1 MAVNYPL
8 IHHTIALIQYKYPP
22 ATLPN
27 LFPSTHHTSLN
38 SARSNTLYN
47 PQNQR
52 NTTSHNFLDR
62 IMALSSE
69 QSKKQSQTQTQTQT
83 QKQQSTH
90 PSSLQSKAGVQHPD
104 SCPRDSGKHANSNV
118 GRKSTGNGGGGR
130 NGDEANKGE
139 HGPGGRLWNGEWHP
153 LHAGMWP

>member
-1 MAVNYPL
+1 
-8 IHHTIALIQYKYPP
+8 
-22 ATLPN
+22 
-27 LFPSTHHTSLN
+27 
-38 SARSNTLYN
+38 
-47 PQNQR
+47 
-52 NTTSHNFLDR
+52 
-62 IMALSSE
+62 MALSSE
-69 QSKKQSQTQTQTQT
+69 QSKKQSQTQTQTQTQT

-139 HGPGGRLWNGEWHP
+139 HGPGVTFVLYP
-153 LHAGMWP
+153 TTSVAPHAASYSSFPIQGQKAAPMMAFDAYNVHSLPV